1 MKAKE
6 FSLPDGEGNTRTLA
20 DYQGEWLVLYFY
32 PADFTGGCTKEACGF
47 RDSYSLYREKG
58 VEVVGVSA
66 DTVESHQRFAAE
78 HNLKFPLLSDEKME
92 TIKAYGAWGKKE
104 RDGKEYM
111 GILRKTYL
119 IDPNGEVRKVYDQ
132 VDPVE
137 HAGEILQD
145 IEGLN

>member
-1 MKAKE
+1 MKAKD
-6 FSLPDGEGNTRTLA
+6 FRLPDGEGNTRTLA

-32 PADFTGGCTKEACGF
+32 PKDFTGGCTKEACGF
-47 RDSYSLYREKG
+47 RDSYSLYRDKG
-58 VEVVGVSA
+58 IEVVGVSA
-66 DTVESHQRFAAE
+66 DSVESHQQFSAE
-78 HNLKFPLLSDEKME
+78 HNLQFPLLSDESME
-92 TIKAYGAWGKKE
+92 TIKAYDAWGKKE

-119 IDPNGEVRKVYDQ
+119 IDPQGEVRKVYDQ

-145 IEGLN
+145 IETLS